1 MERINVTHSTGE
13 YTIYAGEGIL
23 GDALSDFFAENKYDR
38 ICVVSDSN
46 VWSLHVETL
55 TAALSRCERRR
66 RERVPGWRDLQVH
79 FDGCE
84 DV

>member
-23 GDALSDFFAENKYDR
+23 GDALGDFFAANRYDR

-46 VWSLHVETL
+46 VWPLH
-55 TAALSRCERRR
+55 
-66 RERVPGWRDLQVH
+66 G
-79 FDGCE
+79 
-84 DV
+84 